1 MANTAIDVFHAIAA
15 LSRATAAI
23 ERAGGNETTAAADLD
38 CARIFVPMAMRRAR
52 RTVRAL
58 GRNQDARLRAI
69 AERALETGEL
79 VPEL

>member
-1 MANTAIDVFHAIAA
+1 MAT
-15 LSRATAAI
+15 LSRATAAL
-23 ERAGGNETTAAADLD
+23 ERAGGDEVAAAADLD

-52 RTVRAL
+52 RSVRAL
-58 GRNQDARLRAI
+58 GRNQDARLKAM